1 MIASQKQ
8 EAIRE
13 AFKDWVFRDPERR
26 QTLVAKYNEL
36 FNSTRPREYDGSHLK
51 FPGMTPDIEL
61 KPHQK
66 NAVAHV
72 LYGDNT
78 LLAHCVGAGKT
89 FEMTAAAM
97 ESKRLGLCQKSL
109 FVVPN
114 HLTEQWASDFL
125 RLYPGANILAAT
137 KKDFEPANRKKF
149 CSRIATG
156 DYDAVIIGHSQFEK
170 IPLSQERQ
178 AATIERQIDE
188 IELAIEQAKKDNG
201 ERYTIKQM
209 EKSRKALQVRLD
221 KLNDQRRK
229 DNVVTFEQLG
239 VDRLFVDES
248 HNYKNLFLYTKMRN
262 VAGIAQTEAQKSS
275 DMFAKC
281 QYLDE
286 ITGGKGVTFATG
298 TPISNSMTELYTN
311 MRYLQYGT
319 LQKLGLGHF
328 DAWAASFGETQTAIE
343 LAPEGTGYRAKTRF
357 AKFFNLPELIALF
370 KESADIQTPDM
381 LKLPVPEA
389 EYENVVLKP
398 SEFQK
403 EMVASL
409 AERAEAVRDRQ
420 VQPYEDNM
428 LKITNDGRKLALDQ
442 RLLNDM
448 LPDEE
453 NSKAATCV
461 EKAYE
466 IWENTKEQKSAQL
479 IFCDLSTPKGD
490 GTFNVYE
497 DIKNK
502 LMEKGVPE
510 QEIAFIHDA
519 NTELRK
525 AELFAKVRS
534 GQVRF
539 LLGSTAKMGAGTNVQ
554 DRLIAL
560 HHLDVPW
567 RPSDIEQQEGRILRQ
582 GNQNDKVK
590 IFRYVTE
597 GTFDSYSW
605 QLIENKQKFI
615 GQIMTSKSPVRSCED
630 VDEAALSYA
639 EVKALA
645 TGNPYIKEKMDL
657 DIQVSKLKLMKAN
670 HTSQKYRLED
680 NITQHY
686 PHQIVIFKERIE
698 GFTADM
704 NKYAKNKPE
713 DKEQFFMQVG
723 GKSYTD
729 KKEAG
734 TAIIAMC
741 KEIKGI
747 NASADV
753 GEYLGFK
760 LNVTFD
766 SFNNKFVMNVKGAMS
781 HPMEVGSDPLGNI
794 TRINNV
800 LEAMPAQLEEA
811 QTKLSN
817 VEHQLETAKA
827 EVDKPFPQEA
837 ELSEKLER
845 LAELNALLNMDEKGD
860 DAIGMD
866 DEATEP
872 EKPHEDVKSVDE
884 KGDEVAD
891 MPAR

>member
-1 MIASQKQ
+1 MSLIRFHGCTDSRQEITRYRSQKQ

-114 HLTEQWASDFL
+114 HLTEQWASDFI

-178 AATIERQIDE
+178 AATIEKQIDE
-188 IELAIEQAKKDNG
+188 IELAIDQAKRDNG

-221 KLNDQRRK
+221 KLNDQSRK

-328 DAWAASFGETQTAIE
+328 DAWAASFRETQTAIE

-466 IWENTKEQKSAQL
+466 IWQDTKEQKSAQL

-645 TGNPYIKEKMDL
+645 TGNPYIKEKW
-657 DIQVSKLKLMKAN
+657 ISIFR
-670 HTSQKYRLED
+670 YR
-680 NITQHY
+680 
-686 PHQIVIFKERIE
+686 
-698 GFTADM
+698 
-704 NKYAKNKPE
+704 
-713 DKEQFFMQVG
+713 
-723 GKSYTD
+723 S
-729 KKEAG
+729 
-734 TAIIAMC
+734 
-741 KEIKGI
+741 
-747 NASADV
+747 
-753 GEYLGFK
+753 
-760 LNVTFD
+760 
-766 SFNNKFVMNVKGAMS
+766 
-781 HPMEVGSDPLGNI
+781 
-794 TRINNV
+794 
-800 LEAMPAQLEEA
+800 
-811 QTKLSN
+811 
-817 VEHQLETAKA
+817 
-827 EVDKPFPQEA
+827 
-837 ELSEKLER
+837 
-845 LAELNALLNMDEKGD
+845 
-860 DAIGMD
+860 
-866 DEATEP
+866 
-872 EKPHEDVKSVDE
+872 
-884 KGDEVAD
+884 
-891 MPAR
+891 

>member
-13 AFKDWVFRDPERR
+13 AFKDWVFHDPERR

-178 AATIERQIDE
+178 AATIEKQIDE
-188 IELAIEQAKKDNG
+188 IELAIDQAKRDNG

-221 KLNDQRRK
+221 KLNDQSRK

-403 EMVASL
+403 DMVASL

-453 NSKAATCV
+453 NSKASTCV
-461 EKAYE
+461 EKAYK

-510 QEIAFIHDA
+510 NEIAFIHDA

-686 PHQIVIFKERIE
+686 PHQIAIFKERIE

-760 LNVTFD
+760 LNAVSYT
-766 SFNNKFVMNVKGAMS
+766 
-781 HPMEVGSDPLGNI
+781 HLTLP
-794 TRINNV
+794 
-800 LEAMPAQLEEA
+800 
-811 QTKLSN
+811 TKL
-817 VEHQLETAKA
+817 
-827 EVDKPFPQEA
+827 EV
-837 ELSEKLER
+837 
-845 LAELNALLNMDEKGD
+845 
-860 DAIGMD
+860 
-866 DEATEP
+866 
-872 EKPHEDVKSVDE
+872 
-884 KGDEVAD
+884 
-891 MPAR
+891 